1 MKQNFDNTPDNFL
14 QNIADDLSSISG
26 SCNEIKETPLSCA
39 TTDDLNNMGTS
50 ISSAVTE
57 KVDEMKTSIENQTKT
72 VGEIGSDLTT
82 TVNDLKTE
90 ITEKIDNL
98 TANPP
103 VQKVEKTIRVAKET
117 WQVYLAMFF
126 SVFSF
131 ILLGATFIWH
141 ESRIE
146 QARISDIKYHYIL
159 MNGGIN
165 AEGWTVSKAGSATRS
180 ASSKSNRRRKHTKTV
195 CRKPPAPSTKS
206 NASKRKSTNSI
217 PNNQ

>member
-1 MKQNFDNTPDNFL
+1 
-14 QNIADDLSSISG
+14 
-26 SCNEIKETPLSCA
+26 
-39 TTDDLNNMGTS
+39 
-50 ISSAVTE
+50 
-57 KVDEMKTSIENQTKT
+57 
-72 VGEIGSDLTT
+72 
-82 TVNDLKTE
+82 
-90 ITEKIDNL
+90 
-98 TANPP
+98 
-103 VQKVEKTIRVAKET
+103 
-117 WQVYLAMFF
+117 MFF
-126 SVFSF
+126 SVFTF